1 MTDKAKELADNMDVD
16 YFNRLLQ
23 DQVRDFNNLI
33 AKKKKMLSKG
43 ELFQLSKALVN
54 YPDTSGILK
63 TENLKDLLEL
73 GCAAKESYLAL
84 TVQMLIEQG
93 QKVQESKNKF
103 VPEGESNE

>member
-1 MTDKAKELADNMDVD
+1 MDKAEELASKMDVD

-43 ELFQLSKALVN
+43 ELFQLTKALVN
-54 YPDTSGILK
+54 YPDTTGILK
-63 TENLKDLLEL
+63 TENLKDLIEL
-73 GCAAKESYLAL
+73 GVAAKESYLAL

-93 QKVQESKNKF
+93 QKVQKESDNKF